1 MDVSNSNKI
10 NFLEFIELIQEPL
23 PPIRAKMIDAVFSKI
38 EKKQNGRVGLDVLTR
53 NYNPA
58 NDPMVVKGVVT
69 PQQSF
74 KAFVENIKIYCS
86 YNVRYAIIRKLLI
99 QVQILTNFNSFWPFI
114 HRTIRL
120 MNNSGIF
127 YMEFG
132 FKFQVKVFLYLSTK

>member
-58 NDPMVVKGVVT
+58 NDPMVVKRV
-69 PQQSF
+69 
-74 KAFVENIKIYCS
+74 
-86 YNVRYAIIRKLLI
+86 
-99 QVQILTNFNSFWPFI
+99 LT
-114 HRTIRL
+114 T
-120 MNNSGIF
+120 
-127 YMEFG
+127 
-132 FKFQVKVFLYLSTK
+132 